1 MDFDEIKGTFVSESS
16 ELLDKMEEALLR
28 LENEPHDTEAIN
40 ALFRS
45 AHTIKGSA
53 GIVDFKRVEG
63 FTHVAE
69 NVLDKVRDGT
79 IEISGDL
86 IGLLLKCRDHIKT
99 IIALSAES
107 DDAEL
112 TGVLVDEEGSLLA
125 ALRSFLGKGP
135 SQDTPEKAPVE
146 AIAADA
152 ALSGRRVSTENWHIS
167 LRFGHDILKHGLD
180 PMSFISYLGRLGTIV
195 SLATLHDA
203 VPPAS
208 EYDAE
213 ACYLGIE
220 VDFKSDFDKKTIED
234 VFEFI
239 REDSKIRIIPPKS
252 EIDEY
257 INFIN
262 DMTEDSF
269 RLGDILLKG
278 GALTENELKEALSL
292 QTEKG
297 REAGGER
304 LGDIL
309 VKEALVDKK
318 VIDAALDKQKSVRAQ
333 GASAASTIR
342 VDAGKLD
349 SLINLVGEL
358 VIAGGSISQ
367 HAQRVADNELI
378 EASYVLNRLLE
389 DIRDRAMTVRMVPIG
404 DTFSRFQRVL
414 RDISKAIGKDID
426 LAVNGGETELDKTV
440 VEKIVDPLTH
450 LVRNS
455 ADHGIEAGPER
466 EGKGKP
472 AKGKITLN
480 AFHDAGSIVI
490 EVSDDGKGL
499 DREKILKKAIEKGLI
514 KTGTSLSDTE
524 AYALVF
530 EPGFSTA
537 ENVTKLSGRGVGMDV
552 VRRNIEELRGAV
564 HIKSE
569 KDKGTVV
576 SIRLPLTLAIIDGFL
591 VKVGPSFYVIP
602 LDMVVECV
610 ELPSSERGSGAG
622 RSYINLR
629 GAVLPYIRLKE
640 VFSEEAAEVRYEN
653 IVVVQYAG
661 QQVGLVVDELFGEV
675 QAVIRS
681 LGRLYRGIVGVSGA
695 TILGD
700 GKVALIVDVPKLIGS
715 VELTRA

>member
-1 MDFDEIKGTFVSESS
+1 MDFDEIKGTFVLESS

-28 LENEPHDTEAIN
+28 LESAPHDTEAIN

-69 NVLDKVRDGT
+69 NVLDKVRDGAIT
-79 IEISGDL
+79 ISGDL

-99 IIALSAES
+99 IIALSSES
-107 DDAEL
+107 DDTEL
-112 TGVLVDEEGSLLA
+112 KGVLVDEEGSLLT
-125 ALRSFLGKGP
+125 ALRSFLGATL
-135 SQDTPEKAPVE
+135 SQDAPEQAPVE
-146 AIAADA
+146 AIAEDRAP
-152 ALSGRRVSTENWHIS
+152 SGRQVSTENWHIS
-167 LRFGHDILKHGLD
+167 LRFGPDILKHGLD

-195 SLATLHDA
+195 SLATLYDA
-203 VPPAS
+203 IPPAS

-220 VDFKSDFDKKTIED
+220 MDFKSDFDKKTIED

-278 GALTENELKEALSL
+278 GALTENELKEALRL

-297 REAGGER
+297 REAGAEK

-333 GASAASTIR
+333 GAREAKTIR
-342 VDAGKLD
+342 VDADKLD

-367 HAQRVADNELI
+367 HAQRVADSELI
-378 EASYVLNRLLE
+378 EASYVLGRLLE

-414 RDISKAIGKDID
+414 RDISKSIGNDIA
-426 LAVNGGETELDKTV
+426 LVIKGGETELDKTV

-466 EGKGKP
+466 ARKGKP
-472 AKGKITLN
+472 ATGTITLN

-499 DREKILKKAIEKGLI
+499 DKERIVKKAIEKGLI
-514 KTGTSLSDTE
+514 KGGQNLSDSE
-524 AYALVF
+524 VYSLIF

-537 ENVTKLSGRGVGMDV
+537 ENITKLSGRGVGMDV

-569 KDKGTVV
+569 TDKGTVV

-610 ELPSSERGSGAG
+610 ELPSSERGSVVG

-640 VFSEEAAEVRYEN
+640 VFSEEAAEVKYEN

-661 QQVGLVVDELFGEV
+661 QKVGFVVDELFGEV

-715 VELTRA
+715 VELAGA

>member
-1 MDFDEIKGTFVSESS
+1 MGFDEIKGTFVLESS

-28 LENEPHDTEAIN
+28 LENAPEDSEAVN

-63 FTHVAE
+63 FTHVVE
-69 NVLDKVRDGT
+69 NVLDKVRDGV
-79 IEISGDL
+79 IPVSGDL

-99 IIALSAES
+99 LVALSAES
-107 DDAEL
+107 DDSEL
-112 TGVLVDEEGSLLA
+112 KGALVVEENALLT
-125 ALRSFLGKGP
+125 ALRSFLGEGKSENVSEKTPIKAFAG
-135 SQDTPEKAPVE
+135 DTNTSDRNVE
-146 AIAADA
+146 TD
-152 ALSGRRVSTENWHIS
+152 NWHIS
-167 LRFGHDILKHGLD
+167 LRFGLEMLRHGLD
-180 PMSFISYLGRLGTIV
+180 PISFINYLGRLGTIT
-195 SLATLHDA
+195 SLATLYETI
-203 VPPAS
+203 PPAS

-220 VDFKSDFDKKTIED
+220 LDFKSDFDKKTIED
-234 VFEFI
+234 VFEFM

-252 EIDEY
+252 AIDEY
-257 INFIN
+257 IGLIK
-262 DMTEDSF
+262 DMPEDPF
-269 RLGDILLKG
+269 RLGDILVKG
-278 GALTENELKEALSL
+278 GALTENELKEALRL

-297 REAGGER
+297 GSNGAER

-309 VKEALVDKK
+309 LKEDLVDKK
-318 VIDAALDKQKSVRAQ
+318 VIDAALDKQKSVRA
-333 GASAASTIR
+333 ASAASTIR
-342 VDAGKLD
+342 VDADKLD

-358 VIAGGSISQ
+358 VIAGGSISE
-367 HAQRVADNELI
+367 HARRVEDSELI
-378 EASYVLNRLLE
+378 EASYVLARLL
-389 DIRDRAMTVRMVPIG
+389 DAIRDGAMKVRMVPIG
-404 DTFSRFQRVL
+404 DTFTRFQRVL
-414 RDISKAIGKDID
+414 RDLSKATGKDID
-426 LAVNGGETELDKTV
+426 LVIKGGDTELDKNV

-455 ADHGIEAGPER
+455 ADHGIEAGEER
-466 EGKGKP
+466 ESKGKP
-472 AKGKITLN
+472 AKGTITLN

-499 DREKILKKAIEKGLI
+499 DKEKILKKAIEKGLI
-514 KTGTSLSDTE
+514 KAGHTLSDSE
-524 AYALVF
+524 AYALIF

-537 ENVTKLSGRGVGMDV
+537 ESVTKLSGRGVGMDV

-569 KDKGTVV
+569 KDRGTIV

-591 VKVGPSFYVIP
+591 VKVGASFYVIP

-610 ELPSSERGSGAG
+610 ELPSSERDSGAG

-629 GAVLPYIRLKE
+629 GAVLPYIRLKQ
-640 VFSEEAAEVRYEN
+640 VFSEDAAEVKYEN

-661 QQVGLVVDELFGEV
+661 QKVGLVVDELFGEI
-675 QAVIRS
+675 QAVIRP
-681 LGRLYRGIVGVSGA
+681 LGRLYRGVVGVSGA

-700 GKVALIVDVPKLIGS
+700 GQVAMIVDVPKLIGS
-715 VELTRA
+715 VELARA